1 MSKEQEPISPLLI
14 KYLITSLQ
22 CANCGQ
28 HYSLNDVH
36 ILGHR
41 NDVWLSRVTCSHCNT
56 QGFIL
61 LAVREKDASPEIIA
75 DVTAEEWAAFQERA
89 PVSADDVLDVHNFLE
104 QFDGD
109 FISLWSKEGSS
120 SPFD

>member
-1 MSKEQEPISPLLI
+1 MSKEQEPIPPLLI
-14 KYLITSLQ
+14 KYLITNLQ

-41 NDVWLSRVTCSHCNT
+41 NDVWFSRVTCSNCNT

-61 LAVREKDASPEIIA
+61 LALRERDASPEIIA

-104 QFDGD
+104 QFNGD
-109 FISLWSKEGSS
+109 FASLWSREGPDSL
-120 SPFD
+120 FG